1 MPDLFWNETEQ
12 EIEQE
17 WNITKV
23 MLFGFISL
31 TLKMKE
37 VKFIDLEN

>member
-31 TLKMKE
+31 ILKMKE